1 MLSVDIEIA
10 RGDFQLKAAFEV
22 ATPGV
27 IALFGRSGCGKTTLV
42 NLLAGLLHAKRGRI
56 ELDGETWF
64 DAARGIEAPVEQ
76 RRIGYVF
83 QDARLFPHYSVR
95 GNLLYGTARAR
106 PSSRELDD
114 VVALLGLAALLGRRP
129 NSLSGGEK
137 QRVAVGRALL
147 SKPRLLLLD
156 EPLASLDAARREE
169 VLPYLERLRD
179 HYAIPMVLVS
189 HQFDEVL
196 RLATQLVVMDAGRV
210 VATGDLGTVSVAPA
224 LRDIVGPE
232 AVGAVLEGAVTRAE
246 TGEDL
251 ASVAIGTQNS
261 LKVSAR
267 GLAPGQR
274 VRLQLLARDL
284 ILALSE
290 PQGISVRNHLRGI
303 VRAITADGGA
313 DLVEVDIGGATL
325 LSRVTTAATRELGL
339 APGTAVWVLVKSVS
353 VSPHALGPLDP
364 Q

>member
-1 MLSVDIEIA
+1 
-10 RGDFQLKAAFEV
+10 
-22 ATPGV
+22 V

-42 NLLAGLLHAKRGRI
+42 NLLAGLLRAQRGRI
-56 ELDGETWF
+56 ELDGEVWF
-64 DAARGIEAPVEQ
+64 DSARGIEVPAEQ

-95 GNLLYGTARAR
+95 GNLLYGASRGAP
-106 PSSRELDD
+106 PSAGAFDD
-114 VVALLGLAALLGRRP
+114 VVELLGLAALLGRRP
-129 NSLSGGEK
+129 SSLSGGER

-147 SKPRLLLLD
+147 SRPRLLLLD

-169 VLPYLERLRD
+169 VLPYLARLRD

-210 VATGDLGTVSVAPA
+210 VATGDLGAVSLTPA
-224 LRDIVGPE
+224 LRAIVGPE
-232 AVGAVLEGAVTRAE
+232 AVGAVLEGVVTHADA
-246 TGEDL
+246 GEDL
-251 ASVAIGTQNS
+251 ASVTIGTQHS
-261 LKVSAR
+261 LKVGAR
-267 GLAPGQR
+267 GIAPGQR
-274 VRLQLLARDL
+274 VRLHLLARDL

-290 PQGISVRNHLRGI
+290 PLGISVRNHLRGI
-303 VRAITADGGA
+303 VRAITPDGGA

-339 APGTAVWVLVKSVS
+339 APGMALWVLVKAVS
-353 VSPHALGPLDP
+353 VSPYSLGEPARA
-364 Q
+364 